1 MKLQAFICRWEEF
14 QIFSMKGS
22 CYIMI
27 GGVFHFRQY
36 LHNSNKWSFLTKI
49 DTFTLLFLTSH
60 NTSIDYWLIVLC
72 MYYISKQEWCFWAS
86 YFLKGCL
93 NKSNKCT
100 TILTRTLNCDTS
112 QLKELLEVY
121 IYVYLGFK

>member
-60 NTSIDYWLIVLC
+60 NSIGRLLMNST
-72 MYYISKQEWCFWAS
+72 MYVHCTTYQ
-86 YFLKGCL
+86 
-93 NKSNKCT
+93 NKSDAFEHH
-100 TILTRTLNCDTS
+100 I
-112 QLKELLEVY
+112 
-121 IYVYLGFK
+121 F